1 MNLKKKMLAASS
13 LALVLSVNLF
23 ADESYTIQNKT
34 LKEALEIISKKS
46 NLSYIANDELFE
58 SQKINNIQNINSLDK
73 ALELLFKNTG
83 LKAVIK
89 NDVIVIIKA
98 KSQKQTTSDS
108 NNLGEVEIQG
118 DWLGETSAENVK
130 VYSGARTVIDSEY
143 LQNIAAKNIE
153 DALRTVP
160 GVQIQDET
168 GTGVLPNIS
177 LRGLKPGRSAHLNAL
192 VNGVPAA
199 IAPYSHSSFSLF
211 PITMETLET
220 IDVVR
225 GGAAVHYGPNNVGG
239 VVNFITKPIGT
250 EHTSTLKGTV
260 HVAENGN
267 ILTDTYFRTGGFV
280 NNELGLQFQYNGIKG
295 ESFRDHSNTDVKN
308 LIVDTEYY
316 PSDDSEIKANLQYYK
331 ADADLPGALLPEAYE
346 KDRSSSQRPYDK
358 FEGETK
364 RGSVTYK
371 LNPSD
376 STEFH
381 WMNFAQES
389 KRKFDWGWNTTGS
402 GFTPTTEN
410 STRSA
415 DRKITV
421 LGTEPR
427 WTFEKGNHKVTFGAR
442 YIKED
447 VDYLLNQTKFS
458 DGITADLR
466 DWKIKTNALAGYVSD
481 TISFLDGDLKVTP
494 GLRYENVETDFGDNK
509 SSDPSDDKKKSM
521 NSFLPGLSI
530 GYQATNEVFLFT
542 NAQRSLRAP
551 QVAQVRK
558 EGDLAVELA
567 WNYEAGIRFE
577 PNDNFS
583 VNSTVYRIDYKDQI
597 EYVSSTQSFNNLGR
611 TRHQGIETQFILKPS
626 DRTLFTLGYTFL
638 DTEQLTGTNKGKDL
652 PWVAS
657 HQLSLSSDY
666 KIGDNKFNL
675 TGIYLSK
682 TFSDSAN
689 TIEESSNGQ
698 VGENPAYMVWNAKY
712 STKVPVSNNL
722 KANLSLGINNLF
734 DEDYYFRGVD
744 VSPVGRVSGQGRS
757 FIISGQIDF

>member
-89 NDVIVIIKA
+89 NDVIVIIKE
-98 KSQKQTTSDS
+98 KSQKKSSSDS

-118 DWLGETSAENVK
+118 DWLGETSAKNVK
-130 VYSGARTVIDSEY
+130 VYSGARTVIDSKY
-143 LQNIAAKNIE
+143 LQNVAAKNIE

-239 VVNFITKPIGT
+239 VVNFITKPISN

-260 HVAENGN
+260 HIAENGN
-267 ILTDTYFRTGGFV
+267 ILTDTYVRTGGFI
-280 NNELGLQFQYNGIKG
+280 NDELGLQFQYNGIKG
-295 ESFRDHSNTDVKN
+295 ESFRDHSDTDVKN
-308 LIVDTEYY
+308 LIVDSEYY

-331 ADADLPGALLPEAYE
+331 ADADLPGALLPDAYE

-376 STEFH
+376 NTEFH

-427 WTFEKGNHKVTFGAR
+427 WTFEKSNHKVTFGAR

-447 VDYLLNQTKFS
+447 VDYLLNQTKFN

-466 DWKIKTNALAGYVSD
+466 DWKIKTNALAAYVSD
-481 TISFLDGDLKVTP
+481 TISFMDGDLKVTP

-521 NSFLPGLSI
+521 SSFLPGLSI
-530 GYQATNEVFLFT
+530 GYQASNEVFLFT

-583 VNSTVYRIDYKDQI
+583 VNSTLYRIDYKDQI
-597 EYVSSTQSFNNLGR
+597 EYVSSTQSFNNLGK

-638 DTEQLTGTNKGKDL
+638 DTEQLTGSNKGNDL

-666 KIGDNKFNL
+666 KVGDNKFNL

-722 KANLSLGINNLF
+722 KANISLGINNLF